1 MKTQR
6 NEIADFIETLLSR
19 PVEET
24 DLSTVERSYLQSRL
38 KLMKYQRLA
47 AETVDQLDETLD
59 VLRGQLD
66 HAANLFVAMDQEIH
80 TIDAVLAKP
89 EKVN

>member
-1 MKTQR
+1 MEH
-6 NEIADFIETLLSR
+6 NDIVDFIEVLLSR

-24 DLSTVERSYLQSRL
+24 DLSTIERGYLESRL

-47 AETVDQLDETLD
+47 AEAVDQFDETLD

-66 HAANLFVAMDQEIH
+66 HVANLFVAMDEEMR
-80 TIDAVLAKP
+80 TIDAVLTKP